1 MELRI
6 HLAGPVRVE
15 VDGVVV
21 DDTGLGSLG
30 RLTLAFLVSER
41 HRPVPTDELAE
52 ALWGEELPPT
62 WRTAL
67 RGLASK
73 LRVFLARAGLDR
85 AQILASGAGWYQLCL
100 PESVVVDVEEAET
113 SLAVAEEALRAARAG
128 VVGRADG
135 ARAAADVALEVASPP
150 FLVAARGAWVE
161 RRQAELAEVRLRALE
176 ASAEACTLAGDSAQG
191 VARAEEAVSLDPW
204 RESAYV
210 RLMVAHAASGN
221 RGAALRAYERCR
233 RLLADELGVR
243 PSLQTE
249 RAYVDLLGA
258 EPADALSTDAN
269 SVRPSLPLP
278 LTSFVGREGERI
290 EVRRLLG
297 GTRLVTLTGPGGV
310 GKSRLALEVARELE
324 GEDADTAAT
333 DAVDGVALV
342 ELAPLADPQRVPG
355 QVAHV
360 LGLVESAGVD
370 AQRSLVA
377 HLARRRLLLVLD
389 NCEHLVEACAELAQ
403 VLLASCPGLRILATS
418 QSRLRVAGEATFTL
432 TPLPVPR
439 SGTVT
444 AEEAAASEAVRL
456 FLARAGEARIGA
468 VLTEDNASAVAQIC
482 LRLDGLPLALELAAS
497 QVPKLSMEEIAAGL
511 DDRFRLLA
519 DGPGT
524 APTRHQA
531 LRATLDWAHERLS
544 DAEARLLA
552 RLSVFSGGFTLAA
565 AEAVVPEADGGNDV
579 FPLLSALVDASLV
592 QADPR
597 TRVTR
602 YGLLES
608 VRAYAGERLE
618 RSGEAPELRRRH
630 LEWATSLAEEVAPEL
645 EGPAQRVG
653 LDRLQA
659 EHANLAAALAW
670 AT

>member
-6 HLAGPVRVE
+6 HLAGAVRVQ
-15 VDGVVV
+15 VDGMVV

-41 HRPVPTDELAE
+41 HRPVPTDELEE

-67 RGLASK
+67 R
-73 LRVFLARAGLDR
+73 
-85 AQILASGAGWYQLCL
+85 
-100 PESVVVDVEEAET
+100 
-113 SLAVAEEALRAARAG
+113 AARTG
-128 VVGRADG
+128 VVRQAEG
-135 ARAAADVALEVASPP
+135 ARAAADVALEAASRP
-150 FLVAARGAWVE
+150 FLVGARGDWVE
-161 RRQAELAEVRLRALE
+161 RRQAELVEVRLRALE
-176 ASAEACTLAGDSAQG
+176 ASSEACTRAGDGTRG
-191 VARAEEAVSLDPW
+191 VARAEAAVALDPW
-204 RESAYV
+204 RESAHV
-210 RLMVAHAASGN
+210 RLMAALAAAGN

-233 RLLADELGVR
+233 RLLADALVVR
-243 PSLQTE
+243 PSPQTE
-249 RAYVDLLGA
+249 AAYVDLLGA
-258 EPADALSTDAN
+258 EPTDEASTGAHPAR
-269 SVRPSLPLP
+269 SSLPLP
-278 LTSFVGREGERI
+278 LTSFVGGEGERI

-370 AQRSLVA
+370 AQHSLVA

-389 NCEHLVEACAELAQ
+389 NCEHLVGACAELAQ

-444 AEEAAASEAVRL
+444 AGEAAASEAVRL
-456 FLARAGEARIGA
+456 FLARAAEARIGA
-468 VLTEDNASAVAQIC
+468 VLTEGNASAVAQIC
-482 LRLDGLPLALELAAS
+482 RRLDGLPLALELAAS
-497 QVPKLSMEEIAAGL
+497 QVPKLSIEEIAAGL
-511 DDRFRLLA
+511 DDCFRLLA

-531 LRATLDWAHERLS
+531 RRPAAGTRRASTSPRISTTPAVSPGLVLAWSRLLGPRGRGEVQALLERAMPEGGAPIPDVVLAEWLEQVAGHLLDEHDLDDVALDGEAAS
-544 DAEARLLA
+544 VARLLA
-552 RLSVFSGGFTLAA
+552 A
-565 AEAVVPEADGGNDV
+565 AEG
-579 FPLLSALVDASLV
+579 
-592 QADPR
+592 
-597 TRVTR
+597 TRVAADAP
-602 YGLLES
+602 
-608 VRAYAGERLE
+608 VPAGERA
-618 RSGEAPELRRRH
+618 GHEADVVRVPRALGDQTGDAGVLDAPVTAPADVLCEARRH
-630 LEWATSLAEEVAPEL
+630 LRRGSVP
-645 EGPAQRVG
+645 
-653 LDRLQA
+653 
-659 EHANLAAALAW
+659 
-670 AT
+670 